1 MFRKK
6 STQVFVLL
14 VIAMLTM
21 SVVAYANDFDD
32 WMKAAQLG
40 FYAEEED
47 WDAVCGAKE
56 VSVVTSSSHFDALKL

>member
-1 MFRKK
+1 M
-6 STQVFVLL
+6 LL

-40 FYAEEED
+40 FYAPEEED
-47 WDAVCGAKE
+47 WDAVYEAAKKK
-56 VSVVTSSSHFDALKL
+56 VR

>member
-40 FYAEEED
+40 FYAPEEED
-47 WDAVCGAKE
+47 WDAVYEAAKKK
-56 VSVVTSSSHFDALKL
+56 VR